1 MASPMAWPKRSLID
15 LKWYEVEG
23 EDADRCLAPLRGFR
37 QRAGSLEESTA
48 IQQRG
53 ERIGHCGH
61 LVEAHRPILCQRQ
74 DDEIGTHDI
83 KHDFDREHGDPAAGG
98 ISRSRKGGERHR
110 HEKDCPMQDGDEH
123 RRPAPNERLAAFAPQ
138 FAGGRERIAGDDERT
153 HQDA

>member
-1 MASPMAWPKRSLID
+1 MAWPKRSLID

-110 HEKDCPMQDGDEH
+110 ARAALAVQTGH
-123 RRPAPNERLAAFAPQ
+123 RAATARRRIPRSDTPLPTTPAPRCVLASMQ
-138 FAGGRERIAGDDERT
+138 TAGTGQAT
-153 HQDA
+153 Q